1 MSPDRHPHSSRPSRG
16 FGVAALLVL
25 LAWAQLIWP
34 FLHAHEGP
42 AQTLG
47 WHLHTGAPMLAGM
60 PQNPSASEALERE
73 FRHSP
78 HGPESAE
85 IGPGTGLPG
94 GRGLPLCADADL
106 APARLA
112 PAAPRHGA
120 TPCITLRRE
129 LTSLRP
135 SPRHAPGRPA
145 QPHAPPAQP
154 A

>member
-1 MSPDRHPHSSRPSRG
+1 MSPDRHPHSSRPRRG

-42 AQTLG
+42 AQTFG
-47 WHLHTGAPMLAGM
+47 WHLHTGAPALAGI
-60 PQNPSASEALERE
+60 PQDPRAPEALGRAL
-73 FRHSP
+73 RHSP

-94 GRGLPLCADADL
+94 GRGLPLRADADL

-112 PAAPRHGA
+112 PEALRHGA
-120 TPCITLRRE
+120 APSITLRRE
-129 LTSLRP
+129 LTSPRP